1 MTVEDIAHKI
11 ANPSLCTIADIQ
23 EIEKLIE
30 KYPYAQSFPILLLQ
44 ILGKTKSMNFEEA
57 LNQHAFRIS
66 DRAHLYQLIN
76 SGEQIAET
84 SIETPIIPL
93 ETPTPAAEM
102 VAEEIIVPIIP
113 VEEIVPKRIQEI
125 EIKEEVFEIS
135 AEREIELIPVE
146 KELAEKEVEIVK
158 EVANT
163 PEIERAEMELTTDN
177 SDFATFE
184 VQEMSF
190 EPVQVYFD
198 DDEINPID
206 FDEIPET
213 IIPVIISEEPNIE
226 IEEKVTEVAEF
237 EGVEGVVGIESIT
250 EIEESE
256 VFPEVSMEE
265 EIPELLTFKNLEEL
279 SVEKL
284 ELETDTIISE
294 EIIETEFIEPE
305 IHELPVNIETEV
317 PSESEVESEPEV
329 EPIAEDEIEA
339 KGIQPLSFFDP
350 TADLFEERAIE
361 SIEIDQTQPS
371 EFDKEISLDII
382 EKSEVPEL
390 DEMTSHALAESYHLT
405 LEENE
410 ITEDEQKINSEE
422 SSEIVS
428 GFEQK
433 LADEKRSF
441 LDWLKVSA
449 TTHSQEYQVKQ
460 RANEILDKFIQEDPK
475 ITRISKTEAPERK
488 AAEFFKVSKI
498 AKASLSEKEMP
509 VSETLAEIYV
519 AQGSFSKAIECYQQL
534 MLLNPEKKGFFA
546 NQIKKLKKNK

>member
-11 ANPSLCTIADIQ
+11 ANPSLCTVDDIQ

-44 ILGKTKSMNFEEA
+44 TLGKTKSINFEES

-76 SGEQIAET
+76 SVEQVVET
-84 SIETPIIPL
+84 TIETPIISV
-93 ETPTPAAEM
+93 ETPTPITEM
-102 VAEEIIVPIIP
+102 VTEEIITTIVAAEEIISEPIQQI
-113 VEEIVPKRIQEI
+113 EIV
-125 EIKEEVFEIS
+125 EEVFENS
-135 AEREIELIPVE
+135 PEQEIEPIPAEEVVPE
-146 KELAEKEVEIVK
+146 KEIVK
-158 EVANT
+158 EVA
-163 PEIERAEMELTTDN
+163 EARVIERAEMELTTDN
-177 SDFATFE
+177 SNFETFE

-190 EPVQVYFD
+190 EPVQVHFD

-213 IIPVIISEEPNIE
+213 IIPVIVSEEPNIE
-226 IEEKVTEVAEF
+226 IEEKVTEVAE
-237 EGVEGVVGIESIT
+237 VEVIDPIT

-256 VFPEVSMEE
+256 VVPEVSLEE
-265 EIPELLTFKNLEEL
+265 EIPELLTYENNDEPPAG
-279 SVEKL
+279 
-284 ELETDTIISE
+284 ELEIESKTIISE
-294 EIIETEFIEPE
+294 EIIETELIEPE
-305 IHELPVNIETEV
+305 IHELRVDIE
-317 PSESEVESEPEV
+317 SYVERELEV
-329 EPIAEDEIEA
+329 EPEIEPVA
-339 KGIQPLSFFDP
+339 EEVFVANEIQPLSSFDP
-350 TADLFEERAIE
+350 SADLFEEKVIE
-361 SIEIDQTQPS
+361 NVEIDQTQPS

-433 LADEKRSF
+433 LANEKRSF